1 MHGFLE
7 GCQEQGYTGT
17 HTHKA
22 LALRNFGCLD
32 PCTPGSVRE
41 VSDNSPDPRTPG
53 PPVSD
58 RPDPRTPWPP
68 VSDLP
73 DHSQTTA
80 VSDLPDPCTPSS
92 VRPPRPLYTQQCTG
106 VHTVPPLTPVHPGQQ
121 CQTSMTTRTQRQCQ
135 TSLTPVHPAVS
146 DFHDPCT
153 PSSVRRPR
161 PLCTQQCHTS
171 LTLYTKQCQT
181 SLTPVCPAASD
192 TSPDPL
198 VPRPAVPYLPDPCT
212 PSSVIPP

>member
-1 MHGFLE
+1 MPGAGLHRD
-7 GCQEQGYTGT
+7 T

-41 VSDNSPDPRTPG
+41 VSDTSPDPRTPG

-73 DHSQTTA
+73 DHSQTTV

-92 VRPPRPLYTQQCTG
+92 VRPPRPLYTK
-106 VHTVPPLTPVHPGQQ
+106 Q
-121 CQTSMTTRTQRQCQ
+121 CQTSP
-135 TSLTPVHPAVS
+135 TPVHPAVYWSAYSTSPDPRAPRPAVSDLHDHSHTTAVS
-146 DFHDPCT
+146 DFLDPRT
-153 PSSVRRPR
+153 PSSVR
-161 PLCTQQCHTS
+161 
-171 LTLYTKQCQT
+171 
-181 SLTPVCPAASD
+181 
-192 TSPDPL
+192 
-198 VPRPAVPYLPDPCT
+198 LP
-212 PSSVIPP
+212 